1 MFSGNRRVASVFS
14 VLAGITGIVLVAGVS
29 TPAFTLDKLGSDP
42 MTYSVFGGGMNLI
55 QQGSVYLGLTIL
67 CFSVVFPI
75 AKLLGLIA
83 IIWMESG
90 PRKQFRRLRI
100 LEFLGKWSMLDV
112 FVVATLIGAA
122 QLGILSDVSARDGI
136 YLFMF
141 AIVGSIMLTV
151 VVTHWLGHGSSLH
164 RASLSRPWQLFCAGL
179 SAAGLLLFVVS
190 VDLPLLVVEKWFFW
204 EKDYSLVSAIPRLAA
219 EDEYI
224 LAGMF
229 LAFVIVLPFCRFVAL
244 LGARLTTS
252 QQWIVSTAY
261 NLDKWSMIEVY
272 LLALLVFVVKIGE
285 FATVELRLGFLL
297 FAAAAVIAVV
307 DGFLFRRQIGS
318 RHASPG

>member
-1 MFSGNRRVASVFS
+1 MFSGNGGVASVFS

-29 TPAFTLDKLGSDP
+29 TPAFTLDRLGGDP

-83 IIWMESG
+83 IIWIQSG

-151 VVTHWLGHGSSLH
+151 AVTHWLGHGRSV
-164 RASLSRPWQLFCAGL
+164 LSRGWPRRTNT
-179 SAAGLLLFVVS
+179 
-190 VDLPLLVVEKWFFW
+190 FW
-204 EKDYSLVSAIPRLAA
+204 
-219 EDEYI
+219 
-224 LAGMF
+224 
-229 LAFVIVLPFCRFVAL
+229 
-244 LGARLTTS
+244 
-252 QQWIVSTAY
+252 
-261 NLDKWSMIEVY
+261 
-272 LLALLVFVVKIGE
+272 
-285 FATVELRLGFLL
+285 
-297 FAAAAVIAVV
+297 
-307 DGFLFRRQIGS
+307 
-318 RHASPG
+318 PGCSSHS